1 MIPILAYRSFQG
13 NQDGAVIS
21 HTNLLGILLDYQ
33 RDDILKTNSIFF
45 FPSIY
50 YSNDQKNKD
59 KTFFFLP
66 FFYTRSYGN
75 SESNFFILGYYQR
88 NSERSNRYNFLY
100 LFDLELYVSDQR
112 KELSLFLGVFNAE
125 FERDR
130 TRWGVFGG
138 ILLGYEST
146 PQMTDWNFLW
156 IRYLNSPQEKIQ
168 NFLPI
173 YRYGETQEGYS
184 FLAPPILTYHSKDS
198 EGSITLGGLG
208 LIYYQN
214 RSEIEKE
221 ESTKILGGLLY
232 FSEKKALRGFQNYGI
247 LGAPFIGGLL
257 WNYEFEEETGFQKM
271 SFLKFIFSRTTYKG
285 KTWNSY
291 FGISPSLWFDEND

>member
-1 MIPILAYRSFQG
+1 M
-13 NQDGAVIS
+13 
-21 HTNLLGILLDYQ
+21 
-33 RDDILKTNSIFF
+33 
-45 FPSIY
+45 
-50 YSNDQKNKD
+50 
-59 KTFFFLP
+59 
-66 FFYTRSYGN
+66 
-75 SESNFFILGYYQR
+75 
-88 NSERSNRYNFLY
+88 
-100 LFDLELYVSDQR
+100 
-112 KELSLFLGVFNAE
+112 
-125 FERDR
+125 
-130 TRWGVFGG
+130 
-138 ILLGYEST
+138 
-146 PQMTDWNFLW
+146 
-156 IRYLNSPQEKIQ
+156 
-168 NFLPI
+168 
-173 YRYGETQEGYS
+173 
-184 FLAPPILTYHSKDS
+184 TYHSKDS

-214 RSEIEKE
+214 RSEIEKK